1 MYIYIYTHVCV
12 CVRIIRSNQV
22 VDDIW
27 RFLQQLRCFAISW
40 ISTGPPKQVGIS
52 LAQPCFFDAEK
63 MDMCRRD
70 DWPPSW
76 KHGWEIMGHG
86 VQVELASEFN
96 KDVGSSFS
104 PPMKSTEG

>member
-1 MYIYIYTHVCV
+1 MTLGGF
-12 CVRIIRSNQV
+12 SNSSGVLPSVGSAQV
-22 VDDIW
+22 
-27 RFLQQLRCFAISW
+27 
-40 ISTGPPKQVGIS
+40 PPKQVGIS